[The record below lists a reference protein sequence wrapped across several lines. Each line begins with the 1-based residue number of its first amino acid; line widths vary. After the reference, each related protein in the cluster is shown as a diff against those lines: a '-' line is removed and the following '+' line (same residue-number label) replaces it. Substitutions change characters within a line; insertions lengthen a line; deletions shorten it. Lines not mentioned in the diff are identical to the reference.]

1 MPILYSTIEALIA
14 SNLDAESSERY
25 TADMDYIPAINY
37 AIDYVTL
44 AFNSIFSK
52 KKLSEEVLKE
62 LTYVKVWQASLNSR
76 IAFDPTIVGMDLWT
90 ITAIYPKCN
99 TLSTTHY
106 TPPTPSNES
115 NFLQYESFIDGDYV
129 AKRLTLEEWTERNRN
144 VFSAGSPLVNCP
156 ELIEYGYINFANYT
170 GGYILSNNPFEIG
183 ISPDVAGQEVAIAFL
198 KMPTKLTT
206 TITPTTSI
214 EFPDVLLALITQV
227 ALRFI
232 SVKQNNKNSLLQV
245 TSADVADIIKL
256 LS

>member
-1 MPILYSTIEALIA
+1 MPILYSDIRKLIA
-14 SNLDAESSERY
+14 SALDAEDSQRY
-25 TADMDYIPAINY
+25 DDDSDYIPAVNY

-44 AFNSIFSK
+44 AFNSIFSQ

-90 ITAIYPKCN
+90 IAAVYPKCR
-99 TLSTTHY
+99 TLSTFHY
-106 TPPTPSNES
+106 IPPTPSNES
-115 NFLQYESFIDGDYV
+115 NFLTYESFIDSDYV

-156 ELIEYGYINFANYT
+156 ELIEYAWINFANYT
-170 GGYILSNNPFEIG
+170 GGYALANSPFEIG
-183 ISPDVAGQEVAIAFL
+183 ISPSVVGENVAIAFL
-198 KMPTKLTT
+198 KKPTKIA

-214 EFPDVLLALITQV
+214 EFPDVLTNLIFQTALS
-227 ALRFI
+227 FI
-232 SVKQNNKNSLLQV
+232 AIKQNQR
-245 TSADVADIIKL
+245 TSVAQLSTMAVDTIIKL